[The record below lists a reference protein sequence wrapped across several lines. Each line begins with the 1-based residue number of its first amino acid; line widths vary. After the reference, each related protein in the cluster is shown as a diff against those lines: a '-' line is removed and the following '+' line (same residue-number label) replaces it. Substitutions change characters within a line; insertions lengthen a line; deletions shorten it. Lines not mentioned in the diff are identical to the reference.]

1 MSRDPRLYL
10 DDIIEAI
17 DVIADYMAGISR
29 DEFFGTRLIQ
39 DAVIR
44 RIEIIGEAARQLPAE
59 LTDRYP
65 GIPWADIVGMR
76 NRVIHGYYGVVLDRV
91 WNTVEQDLPVLR
103 AEIVELQ
110 RQLE

>member
-1 MSRDPRLYL
+1 VSRDPRLYL

-91 WNTVEQDLPVLR
+91 WNTVEPDLPVLR